1 MAPRVPSFSTTGAV
15 DVQPLV
21 LLVDD
26 EPAKQHLLISAL
38 ATNGCRC
45 LRAVGTTNA
54 LTQALRH
61 GPQLVLLDAGPPGI
75 DAVGL
80 TARLRAWTS
89 APIIVLLSPSC
100 GHERTA
106 LLDAGANDYVVQ
118 PLVVADLVARM
129 RVWLRQ
135 QSHRPTYEPGAKR
148 LRIDRDRWSIFV
160 EGRETHL
167 TPIEFKLL
175 LALSRRPGATMT
187 EAQVLAS
194 VWGKGPMTRAQL
206 REHVR
211 RLKQKIERDPAR
223 PAHLLTETGG
233 GYRLNLG

>member
-1 MAPRVPSFSTTGAV
+1 M
-15 DVQPLV
+15 QPLV

-26 EPAKQHLLISAL
+26 EPAKEHLLISAL
-38 ATNGCRC
+38 ATNRFRC
-45 LRAVGTTNA
+45 LRAVGTTSA

-61 GPQLVLLDAGPPGI
+61 GPQLVLLDASPAGI

-89 APIIVLLSPSC
+89 APVLVLLSPSYSQ
-100 GHERTA
+100 ERAA
-106 LLDAGANDYVVQ
+106 LLDAGANDYVIQ
-118 PLVVADLVARM
+118 PIVVVDLVARM

-135 QSHRPTYEPGAKR
+135 QQSHQRTYEPGAER
-148 LRIDRDRWSIFV
+148 LRIDRERWSIFV
-160 EGRETHL
+160 DGRETHL

-223 PAHLLTETGG
+223 PAHLLTERGG